1 MTLSAAVMLF
11 VVVAMAVLFVTERV
25 PSDLVAFMAL
35 VVLIVSGHVRLD
47 EAFAGFASPAVITL
61 LSMFVVGAS
70 LVGTGVADSFA
81 GRMLRG
87 SGEPAS
93 IASVVLVGGVLSMIL
108 NNLVAAAVLMPLVAT
123 LATRTGLA
131 YARVFIPLSFG
142 VAIGGAATL
151 LGSTPNIV
159 AGTSLA
165 GPAGSVGVL
174 AFTPVGLVLLAVAA
188 LFLATVGRRLLP
200 TGGSEAASE
209 SAGALLRVYRLRE
222 QLFSLRLPESSELTG
237 TTLGALGLGAE
248 FGVQVVAVVRGGD
261 RHPAP
266 SADMVLQGGDTLL
279 LRGPIDEIEKVV
291 RVQGVD
297 VQEIRVGEL
306 PRPLR
311 GVSAARARIIAGS
324 TLHGQTLRTLRF
336 RERFGVIVVGIERGE
351 EVVCADLPDAVF
363 QDGDRLLVVGT
374 KEQIAHFSQFPQFK
388 VSESGL
394 AAVRR
399 LKDLLYLIH
408 VHDQSPLAGST
419 LGDSR
424 MGELVGLTV
433 GGIVRDN
440 HTRLGAAPDERIE
453 VGDALLVAGEP
464 WRIVRLLE
472 YGDIRVEPDLDPDAF
487 ASGETE
493 VAEAVLAPHGG
504 LPGRNLKDLGFR
516 ERYGLQVLAV
526 WRADQPI
533 RNDVT
538 ALRLRF
544 GDALLVQGPRERIS
558 ALSLDPDFVV
568 ATDRRRPVRRR
579 GWVAAVAVASLL
591 GLSLFGVLPVHVA
604 ALVAAV
610 VVIVAGAL
618 DMTRAYRVIDWR
630 TVFMVAALLPIGAVL
645 ERAGVMA
652 WLADAL
658 TVSGPWTTR
667 AAIIA
672 ATGLVAL
679 LMGGI
684 PAIILMAP
692 TATLAAAAS
701 GGDPRSFLIGTSL
714 AASTAIAVPR
724 HDAPNRMVQGLG
736 GYRRSDYIR
745 VGLPLTIVLLLIVI
759 FLP

>member
-1 MTLSAAVMLF
+1 MTVATAVLLF

-35 VVLIVSGHVRLD
+35 VTLIVSGHLRLD
-47 EAFAGFASPAVITL
+47 EAFAGFASPAVVTL

-70 LVGTGVADSFA
+70 LVGTGMADAFA
-81 GRMLRG
+81 GRVLRG
-87 SGEPAS
+87 NREPAC
-93 IASVVLVGGVLSMIL
+93 IAAVVLVGGLLSMIL
-108 NNLVAAAVLMPLVAT
+108 NNLVAAAVAMPLVAT
-123 LATRTGLA
+123 LATRTGLP

-151 LGSTPNIV
+151 VGSTPNIV
-159 AGTSLA
+159 AGTSLS
-165 GPAGSVGVL
+165 GPAGPVGIL
-174 AFTPVGLVLLAVAA
+174 AFTPAGVLLLGVAA
-188 LFLATVGRRLLP
+188 VFLATVGRRLLP
-200 TGGSEAASE
+200 TGGTEAASE

-222 QLFSLRLPESSELTG
+222 QLFSLRLPTHSELAG
-237 TTLGALGLGAE
+237 TTLGSLGLGAD
-248 FGVQVVAVVRGGD
+248 FGVQVVAIVRGGE
-261 RHPAP
+261 RFPAP
-266 SADMVLQGGDTLL
+266 SADMVLRGEDTLL

-311 GVSAARARIIAGS
+311 GVSAARARIVAGS
-324 TLHGQTLRTLRF
+324 TLHGQSLRTLRF

-351 EVVCADLPDAVF
+351 DVVCADLPDAAF

-408 VHDQSPLAGST
+408 VHESSPLAGAT
-419 LGDSR
+419 LGESR
-424 MGELVGLTV
+424 MGELVGLTI

-440 HTRLGAAPDERIE
+440 HTRLGATPDERIE

-472 YGDIRVEPDLDPDAF
+472 YGDIRVEPELDADAF
-487 ASGETE
+487 ASRGTV
-493 VAEAVLAPHGG
+493 VAEAVLAPQGG
-504 LPGRNLKDLGFR
+504 LPGRTLRDLAFR

-526 WRADQPI
+526 WRAHHPI
-533 RNDVT
+533 RNELT
-538 ALRLRF
+538 GLRLRF
-544 GDALLVQGPRERIS
+544 GDALLVQGPRERVD
-558 ALSLDPDFVV
+558 ALSMDPDFVV
-568 ATDRRRPVRRR
+568 ATDRRPPVRRR
-579 GWVAAVAVASLL
+579 GWVAVAAVIALL
-591 GLSLFGVLPVHVA
+591 VLAGFGVLPVHIA
-604 ALVAAV
+604 ALVSAVAV
-610 VVIVAGAL
+610 VVAGAL
-618 DMTRAYRVIDWR
+618 DMTRAYRVVDWR
-630 TVFMVAALLPIGAVL
+630 TVFMVAALLPVGAVL
-645 ERAGVMA
+645 ERAGAMA

-658 TVSGPWTTR
+658 AFSGPWTTR
-667 AAIIA
+667 AAIIVV
-672 ATGLVAL
+672 TGVFAL

-684 PAIILMAP
+684 PAIIVMAP
-692 TATLAAAAS
+692 TATLAATAV
-701 GGDPRSFLIGTSL
+701 GGDPRSFLIGASL

-745 VGLPLTIVLLLIVI
+745 VGLPLTIILLLIMTL
-759 FLP
+759 LP